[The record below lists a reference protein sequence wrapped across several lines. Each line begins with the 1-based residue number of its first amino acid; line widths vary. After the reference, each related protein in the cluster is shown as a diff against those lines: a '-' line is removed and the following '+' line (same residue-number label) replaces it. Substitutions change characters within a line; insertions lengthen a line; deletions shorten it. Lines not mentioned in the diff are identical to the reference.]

1 MDDNNN
7 PYMKFRLFAL
17 LACVFLLLSCGN
29 KVSVVWTEGEVDPAT
44 GRAVQT
50 LTVVNAPEGTDW
62 TVWMTANHIIT
73 GKVEGSEGHL
83 ELFHGCLYKMIPA
96 AREGE
101 DLVVKYAQ
109 LTYRRAVWT
118 RINVYEISTVF
129 RECLDMI
136 SITIR
141 LRYSHGTWFRRLRL

>member
-1 MDDNNN
+1 
-7 PYMKFRLFAL
+7 MKLKSFILFAL
-17 LACVFLLLSCGN
+17 AVILASCAP

-50 LTVVNAPEGTDW
+50 LTVVNAPEGTGW

-96 AREGE
+96 VHEGK
-101 DLVVKYAQ
+101 DLVVKYADRPLQ
-109 LTYRRAVWT
+109 RHSWAPEGFVLEYADGKV
-118 RINVYEISTVF
+118 VPLEVKYEFLHAPIVPDF
-129 RECLDMI
+129 HYNQVEVQP
-136 SITIR
+136 
-141 LRYSHGTWFRRLRL
+141 

>member
-1 MDDNNN
+1 
-7 PYMKFRLFAL
+7 MKFRLFAL
-17 LACVFLLLSCGN
+17 LACVFLLSSCGN

-50 LTVVNAPEGTDW
+50 LTVVNSPEGTDW

-73 GKVEGSEGHL
+73 DKVDGSEGYL

-101 DLVVKYAQ
+101 DLVVKYADRPLQ
-109 LTYRRAVWT
+109 RHSWAP
-118 RINVYEISTVF
+118 E
-129 RECLDMI
+129 
-136 SITIR
+136 
-141 LRYSHGTWFRRLRL
+141 